1 MNTSFAGHSLVL
13 NEYVL
18 VYIKMTSLNQISF
31 YSIEI
36 EERKDGN
43 EYRNKF
49 KYISV
54 QKPLKTSD
62 DIVSLLTTAMTELN

>member
-1 MNTSFAGHSLVL
+1 
-13 NEYVL
+13 
-18 VYIKMTSLNQISF
+18 MTSLNQISF

-62 DIVSLLTTAMTELN
+62 DIVSLSTTAMTELN